1 MTRISTFTSP
11 LRLLSKTLVIVIGF
25 ILTLNS
31 AAASELYID
40 PQFSTTETYDIEYGK
55 SLTGDGINK
64 PRYLDIYLPVGT
76 GAPTNNRPA
85 IVMMHGGY
93 YTEGDKRE
101 DSGPVAGTYAK
112 KFAERGYVAVSI
124 NYRLLLEDNKPSSLG
139 APLVLPPERH
149 PAWMAAQLITWGVT
163 EQEYFN
169 EIAAATED
177 LAMAVNWLRAHAD
190 TYGIDPNRIAAG
202 GYSAGAVS
210 SLMLGAN
217 AVDGAHAEIGAVFSI
232 AGGMFGLEPPIDSA
246 DPGVFV
252 LHGTADTVV
261 PYTEIGYLETAL
273 DAAGLA
279 FGSHIV
285 EGGTHASMPWD
296 LADNPNI
303 PDNSFFYQFM
313 IDQLNLHA
321 NDRDLDGIP
330 DEWEELY
337 FGGITNAN
345 PSDLSSNGVNSV
357 KDAYIAG
364 IDPIDPEAY
373 FEISINSEVCN
384 WNTLS
389 GRVYNI
395 FWTTNLIDNFQPL
408 ETNLPWTQ
416 NTFTNE
422 NNNSAFYKLTVQ
434 IEE

>member
-1 MTRISTFTSP
+1 MERTMNSPSLPRTLSIAIITF
-11 LRLLSKTLVIVIGF
+11 VGF
-25 ILTLNS
+25 TIFS
-31 AAASELYID
+31 ASAGELYID
-40 PQFSTTETYDIEYGK
+40 PIFSTTEAYDIEYGK
-55 SLTGDGINK
+55 SLTGDGVNK
-64 PRYLDIYLPVGT
+64 SRYLDIYLPAGV

-93 YTEGDKRE
+93 YTSGDKRV

-124 NYRLLLEDNKPSSLG
+124 NYRLLFEDNKPSSLG

-149 PAWMAAQLITWGVT
+149 PAWMADQLISWGVT

-190 TYGIDPNRIAAG
+190 TYGIDSNRIAAG

-232 AGGMFGLEPPIDSA
+232 AGGLFGMEPPIDSA

-261 PYTEIGYLETAL
+261 PYSEIGYLETAL
-273 DAAGLA
+273 DAAGLD
-279 FGSHIV
+279 FDSHIV
-285 EGGTHASMPWD
+285 AGGTHASIPWD
-296 LADNPNI
+296 LLDDPVL
-303 PDNSFFYQFM
+303 YKFM

-321 NDRDLDGIP
+321 NDRDIDGIP